1 MFYMGAVV
9 MAIYTIHPQAAKYA
23 SIGLALLF
31 IIIAW
36 TQAYSK
42 HIKYWLAFEKPVDAP
57 NQDDYID
64 ASLAYF
70 RFWDRAHIYFIA
82 LASGFLFR
90 ELDDAKHRISIT
102 TSTLFQFLGCALLFI
117 VNASLFD
124 DLSEFDNSLPHL
136 YEYKQYGKWD
146 NASQAA
152 YFALA
157 RPGWGIGLTLLSYSF
172 MYKSTTRGFF
182 QQMLSLPI
190 YSPLG
195 KLTFIGYLIHLPF
208 MDLIKNV
215 NETWSHF
222 SPITV
227 CVMFFGIASISLLSA
242 FVLYFIFEFPFATV
256 EKWIFEPRSRP
267 QNESKRKNSGMSV
280 QNGLAA
286 QIGVAGLTENLLTSA
301 EQNTSKNGGEK
312 VMLAEGQLYEPIE
325 KNQYA

>member
-90 ELDDAKHRISIT
+90 ELDDQKHRISIT
-102 TSTLFQFLGCALLFI
+102 TSTIFQFFGCILLFI

-124 DLSEFDNSLPHL
+124 DLSAFDNSLPHL
-136 YEYKQYGKWD
+136 AATKQYGRWG

-157 RPGWGIGLTLLSYSF
+157 RPAWGIGLTMLSYGF
-172 MYKSTTRGFF
+172 MYKPTTTRGFLDSL
-182 QQMLSLPI
+182 LSLPV
-190 YSPLG
+190 YSPL
-195 KLTFIGYLIHLPF
+195 
-208 MDLIKNV
+208 
-215 NETWSHF
+215 
-222 SPITV
+222 
-227 CVMFFGIASISLLSA
+227 
-242 FVLYFIFEFPFATV
+242 
-256 EKWIFEPRSRP
+256 
-267 QNESKRKNSGMSV
+267 
-280 QNGLAA
+280 
-286 QIGVAGLTENLLTSA
+286 
-301 EQNTSKNGGEK
+301 
-312 VMLAEGQLYEPIE
+312 
-325 KNQYA
+325 